1 LALGESATCTVTNDD
16 IEAEITLEKTSS
28 ATMITPG
35 AQVPYAFTVTNVSE
49 ATANNVV
56 VTDPLPEGLTFV
68 SSPDGC
74 TAANPPNIS
83 CTIGT
88 LAPGE
93 VATRNIVTLAANP
106 FPSASVDADGLVP
119 NTASVSAPDTN
130 CPPAGRAIRSTP
142 EAVGLLQATEEDCES
157 THPLPVLPTVA
168 ITKTSVSASF
178 SPGGLVPYVITVT
191 NTGPVVARNVVV
203 TDDLPAGLSFVSSVP
218 TCTASGQL
226 VTCPLGD
233 LERGVTTNIDLV
245 TRAADPF
252 PIESLVNGEIVN
264 VALVAGTGTNCDNG
278 TSDPVCTDSWPVR
291 ANGAIVGGAEEEN
304 QSDSLPFT
312 GAAILWLL
320 VTAAGAIAAGVLLL
334 CGPRIP
340 AGRRRAWFVRMKNEL
355 RSRLDPTS

>member
-1 LALGESATCTVTNDD
+1 MTNAEVLPGTYEVTESGPAEYVATTFSCVGGVQNGPTITLALGESATCTVTNDD

-35 AQVPYAFTVTNVSE
+35 SQVPYTFTVTNVSD
-49 ATANNVV
+49 ATAQNVI

-74 TAANPPNIS
+74 TAADPRTVT

-88 LAPGE
+88 LAPGA

-119 NTASVSAPDTN
+119 NTASVTAPDTN
-130 CPPAGRAIRSTP
+130 CPPAGRAIRTTP
-142 EAVGLLQATEEDCES
+142 EAVGVLQATEEDCES

-203 TDDLPAGLSFVSSVP
+203 TDDLPVGLV
-218 TCTASGQL
+218 
-226 VTCPLGD
+226 
-233 LERGVTTNIDLV
+233 
-245 TRAADPF
+245 
-252 PIESLVNGEIVN
+252 
-264 VALVAGTGTNCDNG
+264 
-278 TSDPVCTDSWPVR
+278 VR
-291 ANGAIVGGAEEEN
+291 VIR
-304 QSDSLPFT
+304 
-312 GAAILWLL
+312 
-320 VTAAGAIAAGVLLL
+320 AGVHRVRSARDL
-334 CGPRIP
+334 P
-340 AGRRRAWFVRMKNEL
+340 GR
-355 RSRLDPTS
+355 

>member
-1 LALGESATCTVTNDD
+1 MSAASRTARLITLALGESATCTVTNDD

-35 AQVPYAFTVTNVSE
+35 SQVPYAFTVTNVSE

-74 TAANPPNIS
+74 TAADPQIVTCN
-83 CTIGT
+83 IGT

-106 FPSASVDADGLVP
+106 FPSASVDPDGLVP
-119 NTASVSAPDTN
+119 NTASVTAPDTN
-130 CPPAGRAIRSTP
+130 CPPAGRAIRTTP
-142 EAVGLLQATEEDCES
+142 AAFGPLQATEADCES

-168 ITKTSVSASF
+168 ITKTSVSTSF

-203 TDDLPAGLSFVSSVP
+203 TDDLPVGLSYVSSVP
-218 TCTASGQL
+218 ACTASGQL

-233 LERGVTTNIDLV
+233 LGPGVTVTIDLV

-264 VALVAGTGTNCDNG
+264 VAIVGGTGTNCDNG
-278 TSDPVCTDSWPVR
+278 STDPVCTDSWPVR
-291 ANGAIVGGAEEEN
+291 FDGAVVGAEAETRARA
-304 QSDSLPFT
+304 SRSP
-312 GAAILWLL
+312 APRS
-320 VTAAGAIAAGVLLL
+320 
-334 CGPRIP
+334 CGY
-340 AGRRRAWFVRMKNEL
+340 
-355 RSRLDPTS
+355 S